1 MEDDV
6 CANDHGDLP
15 DVHCKQTVQNKQD
28 WQVPTIDETSVDKM
42 SVADTVI
49 EVAAT
54 ECIFETIEE
63 ASVLSNTSHLSI
75 VKENSAEKGNISIY
89 QVSIIF

>member
-28 WQVPTIDETSVDKM
+28 WQVPTNDETSVDKM
-42 SVADTVI
+42 SVAVTVI

-63 ASVLSNTSHLSI
+63 APVLSHLSM
-75 VKENSAEKGNISIY
+75 VKDNCAKKGNISIY

>member
-28 WQVPTIDETSVDKM
+28 WQVPTIDETSVGKM
-42 SVADTVI
+42 SVAVTVI
-49 EVAAT
+49 EVATT

-63 ASVLSNTSHLSI
+63 APVLSHLSM
-75 VKENSAEKGNISIY
+75 VKDNSAKKGNISIY